1 MVREF
6 FIMSKEHFKMYK
18 DGKKWVFAAVVT
30 ALVGAAT
37 LTVSA
42 SADTNTQ
49 SAPVQ
54 PQAAQPQTDTHVAH
68 VGVYDETN
76 PGTPITNVNVAYQP
90 SAQNGNG
97 VMNVKDQKTGAESV
111 QNGGTYT
118 VQAPEGYYLDA
129 DYNKIFD
136 GRYTPSYE
144 NINNQSM
151 NINLNK
157 ELNNQYSSFGS
168 RNDESYTVWAIPN
181 GKESV
186 VKSFTNV
193 PSDRNRVIINW
204 FNADNNSFVGHYQ
217 LDDFSKGDT
226 KSPLSNGQDTVY
238 TINAP
243 KGYRFATEWS
253 HEYGTNNATIIT
265 ASSKENHTGTFD
277 FGPMSYRFKPSD
289 TNPATKANA
298 QGLVMYRLWLRE
310 DPSWQ
315 GAAQDVVGKSGATT
329 EAYEAAKK
337 AAEEA
342 AQKAKD
348 EAAKK
353 AAEEA
358 AQKAKDEAAKK
369 AAEEAAQK
377 AKDEAAKKAA
387 EEAAQKAKDE
397 AAKKAAEE
405 AAQKAKDEAAK
416 KAAEEAAQKAK
427 DEAAKKAAE
436 EAAQKAKDEA
446 AKKAAEEA
454 AQKAKDEAA
463 KKAAEEAAQKAKDEA
478 AKKAAEEAAQK
489 AKDEA
494 AKKAAEEAAQKA
506 KDEAAK
512 KAAEEAAQKDQSETA
527 ATVSQQGN
535 HSSDVVNKVQSENV
549 TTTNKQ
555 VVSNGSE
562 EQLVVT
568 NTPKTVSDQSVHS
581 EQTAI
586 TKEVTVNNTTNEAVN
601 TANVTVNNNSQS
613 TKTNGATLP
622 QTGNESSMAA
632 TALGV
637 ILAMF
642 GLGLARNKK
651 REY

>member
-1 MVREF
+1 
-6 FIMSKEHFKMYK
+6 MYK

>member
-1 MVREF
+1 
-6 FIMSKEHFKMYK
+6 MYK

-157 ELNNQYSSFGS
+157 ELNNQYSSFGKN
-168 RNDESYTVWAIPN
+168 NDESYTVWAIPN

-204 FNADNNSFVGHYQ
+204 FDADNNSFVGHYQ

-243 KGYRFATEWS
+243 KGYRFATEFHS
-253 HEYGTNNATIIT
+253 EFAPQNATIVT
-265 ASSKENHTGTFD
+265 SSANKDHTGTFD

-329 EAYEAAKK
+329 EAYEAA
-337 AAEEA
+337 
-342 AQKAKD
+342 QKAKD

-387 EEAAQKAKDE
+387 EKAAQKAKDE

-416 KAAEEAAQKAK
+416 KAAEK
-427 DEAAKKAAE
+427 
-436 EAAQKAKDEA
+436 
-446 AKKAAEEA
+446 
-454 AQKAKDEAA
+454 
-463 KKAAEEAAQKAKDEA
+463 
-478 AKKAAEEAAQK
+478 AAQK

>member
-1 MVREF
+1 M
-6 FIMSKEHFKMYK
+6 
-18 DGKKWVFAAVVT
+18 VT
-30 ALVGAAT
+30 ALVGAAA

-329 EAYEAAKK
+329 EAYEVAQKAKDEAAKK

-342 AQKAKD
+342 AQKAKDEAAKKAAEEAAQKTKDEAAKKAAEEVAQKAKD

-454 AQKAKDEAA
+454 G
-463 KKAAEEAAQKAKDEA
+463 
-478 AKKAAEEAAQK
+478 
-489 AKDEA
+489 
-494 AKKAAEEAAQKA
+494 
-506 KDEAAK
+506 
-512 KAAEEAAQKDQSETA
+512 QKDQSETA

-555 VVSNGSE
+555 VISNGSE

-601 TANVTVNNNSQS
+601 TANITVNNNSQS

>member
-1 MVREF
+1 M
-6 FIMSKEHFKMYK
+6 
-18 DGKKWVFAAVVT
+18 VT

-111 QNGGTYT
+111 QNGGIYT

-329 EAYEAAKK
+329 EAYEV
-337 AAEEA
+337 

-416 KAAEEAAQKAK
+416 KAAEKAAQKAK

-446 AKKAAEEA
+446 AKKAAEKA

-478 AKKAAEEAAQK
+478 AKKAAEK
-489 AKDEA
+489 AG
-494 AKKAAEEAAQKA
+494 
-506 KDEAAK
+506 
-512 KAAEEAAQKDQSETA
+512 QKDQSETV
-527 ATVSQQGN
+527 ATQEN

-568 NTPKTVSDQSVHS
+568 NAPKIASDQSVHS

-586 TKEVTVNNTTNEAVN
+586 TREVTVNNSTNEAVN

-613 TKTNGATLP
+613 TETNGATLP
-622 QTGNESSMAA
+622 QTGNESSIAA

-642 GLGLARNKK
+642 GLGLGRNKK

>member
-1 MVREF
+1 
-6 FIMSKEHFKMYK
+6 MSKEHFKMYK

-54 PQAAQPQTDTHVAH
+54 PQAAQPQTDSHVAH

-157 ELNNQYSSFGS
+157 ELNNQYSSFGKN
-168 RNDESYTVWAIPN
+168 NDESYTVWAIPN

-204 FNADNNSFVGHYQ
+204 FDADNNSFVGHYQ

-243 KGYRFATEWS
+243 KGYRFATEFHS
-253 HEYGTNNATIIT
+253 EFAPQNATIVT
-265 ASSKENHTGTFD
+265 SSANKDHTGTFD

-329 EAYEAAKK
+329 EAY
-337 AAEEA
+337 EA

-463 KKAAEEAAQKAKDEA
+463 KKAAEK
-478 AKKAAEEAAQK
+478 
-489 AKDEA
+489 
-494 AKKAAEEAAQKA
+494 
-506 KDEAAK
+506 
-512 KAAEEAAQKDQSETA
+512 AAQKDQSETV
-527 ATVSQQGN
+527 ATVSQQEN

-568 NTPKTVSDQSVHS
+568 NAPKIASDQSVHS

-586 TKEVTVNNTTNEAVN
+586 TKEVTVNNSTNEAVN

-613 TKTNGATLP
+613 TETNGATLP
-622 QTGNESSMAA
+622 QTGNESSIAA

-642 GLGLARNKK
+642 GLGLGRNKK

>member
-1 MVREF
+1 
-6 FIMSKEHFKMYK
+6 MSKEHFKMYK

-329 EAYEAAKK
+329 EAYEVAQKAKDEVAKK

-397 AAKKAAEE
+397 AAKKV
-405 AAQKAKDEAAK
+405 
-416 KAAEEAAQKAK
+416 
-427 DEAAKKAAE
+427 
-436 EAAQKAKDEA
+436 
-446 AKKAAEEA
+446 
-454 AQKAKDEAA
+454 
-463 KKAAEEAAQKAKDEA
+463 
-478 AKKAAEEAAQK
+478 
-489 AKDEA
+489 
-494 AKKAAEEAAQKA
+494 AEEAAQKA

-586 TKEVTVNNTTNEAVN
+586 TKEVTVNSTTNEAVN

-632 TALGV
+632 TALGA

>member
-1 MVREF
+1 ML
-6 FIMSKEHFKMYK
+6 KEHFKMYK

-37 LTVSA
+37 LSVSA

-97 VMNVKDQKTGAESV
+97 VMNVRDQKTGAESV
-111 QNGGTYT
+111 QNGSTYT

-129 DYNKIFD
+129 NYNKIFD

-157 ELNNQYSSFGS
+157 ELNNQYSSFGK
-168 RNDESYTVWAIPN
+168 NNNESYTVWAIPN

-204 FNADNNSFVGHYQ
+204 FDADNNSFVGHYQ

-253 HEYGTNNATIIT
+253 REYGTNNATIIT

-329 EAYEAAKK
+329 EAYEAAQKK

-387 EEAAQKAKDE
+387 EKAAQKAKDE

-416 KAAEEAAQKAK
+416 KATEK
-427 DEAAKKAAE
+427 
-436 EAAQKAKDEA
+436 
-446 AKKAAEEA
+446 
-454 AQKAKDEAA
+454 
-463 KKAAEEAAQKAKDEA
+463 
-478 AKKAAEEAAQK
+478 
-489 AKDEA
+489 
-494 AKKAAEEAAQKA
+494 
-506 KDEAAK
+506 
-512 KAAEEAAQKDQSETA
+512 AAQKDQSETA
-527 ATVSQQGN
+527 ATVSQQEH
-535 HSSDVVNKVQSENV
+535 HSSDVVSKVQSENV

-555 VVSNGSE
+555 VVSDGSE

-568 NTPKTVSDQSVHS
+568 NAPKTVPDQSVHD

-586 TKEVTVNNTTNEAVN
+586 TKKVTVNNSTDEAVN
-601 TANVTVNNNSQS
+601 TANVTVNNNLQS
-613 TKTNGATLP
+613 TETNGATLP
-622 QTGNESSMAA
+622 QTGNESSIAA

>member
-1 MVREF
+1 
-6 FIMSKEHFKMYK
+6 MSKEHFKMYK

-329 EAYEAAKK
+329 EAYEAA
-337 AAEEA
+337 
-342 AQKAKD
+342 QKAKD

-358 AQKAKDEAAKK
+358 AQKAKE
-369 AAEEAAQK
+369 
-377 AKDEAAKKAA
+377 
-387 EEAAQKAKDE
+387 
-397 AAKKAAEE
+397 
-405 AAQKAKDEAAK
+405 
-416 KAAEEAAQKAK
+416 
-427 DEAAKKAAE
+427 
-436 EAAQKAKDEA
+436 
-446 AKKAAEEA
+446 
-454 AQKAKDEAA
+454 
-463 KKAAEEAAQKAKDEA
+463 
-478 AKKAAEEAAQK
+478 
-489 AKDEA
+489 
-494 AKKAAEEAAQKA
+494 
-506 KDEAAK
+506 EAAK

-632 TALGV
+632 TALGA

>member
-1 MVREF
+1 ML
-6 FIMSKEHFKMYK
+6 KEHFKMYK

-37 LTVSA
+37 LSVSA

-97 VMNVKDQKTGAESV
+97 VMNVRDQKTGAESV
-111 QNGGTYT
+111 QNGSTYT

-129 DYNKIFD
+129 NYNKIFD

-157 ELNNQYSSFGS
+157 ELNNQYSSFGK
-168 RNDESYTVWAIPN
+168 NNNESYTVWAIPN

-204 FNADNNSFVGHYQ
+204 FDADNNSFVGHYQ

-298 QGLVMYRLWLRE
+298 QGLVMYRLWLHK

-315 GAAQDVVGKSGATT
+315 GATQNVVGKSGATT
-329 EAYEAAKK
+329 EAYETAQKKVTEEAAQKAKDEAAKKAAEEAAQKAKDEATKKAAEEAAQKAKDEAAKKAAEEAAQKVKDEATKK

-369 AAEEAAQK
+369 ATEK
-377 AKDEAAKKAA
+377 
-387 EEAAQKAKDE
+387 
-397 AAKKAAEE
+397 
-405 AAQKAKDEAAK
+405 
-416 KAAEEAAQKAK
+416 
-427 DEAAKKAAE
+427 
-436 EAAQKAKDEA
+436 
-446 AKKAAEEA
+446 
-454 AQKAKDEAA
+454 
-463 KKAAEEAAQKAKDEA
+463 
-478 AKKAAEEAAQK
+478 
-489 AKDEA
+489 
-494 AKKAAEEAAQKA
+494 
-506 KDEAAK
+506 
-512 KAAEEAAQKDQSETA
+512 AAQKDQSETA
-527 ATVSQQGN
+527 ATVSQQEH
-535 HSSDVVNKVQSENV
+535 HSSDVVSKVQSENV

-555 VVSNGSE
+555 VVSDGSE

-568 NTPKTVSDQSVHS
+568 NAPKTVPDQSVHD

-586 TKEVTVNNTTNEAVN
+586 TKKVTVNNNTDEAVN
-601 TANVTVNNNSQS
+601 TANVTVNNNLQS
-613 TKTNGATLP
+613 TETNGATLP
-622 QTGNESSMAA
+622 QTGNESSIAA

>member
-1 MVREF
+1 ML
-6 FIMSKEHFKMYK
+6 KEHFKMYK

-329 EAYEAAKK
+329 EAYEV
-337 AAEEA
+337 

-427 DEAAKKAAE
+427 NEAAKKAAE

-463 KKAAEEAAQKAKDEA
+463 KKAAEEAG
-478 AKKAAEEAAQK
+478 
-489 AKDEA
+489 
-494 AKKAAEEAAQKA
+494 
-506 KDEAAK
+506 
-512 KAAEEAAQKDQSETA
+512 QKDQSETA

-586 TKEVTVNNTTNEAVN
+586 TKEVTVNSTTNEAVN

-632 TALGV
+632 TALGA

>member
-1 MVREF
+1 M
-6 FIMSKEHFKMYK
+6 
-18 DGKKWVFAAVVT
+18 
-30 ALVGAAT
+30 
-37 LTVSA
+37 
-42 SADTNTQ
+42 
-49 SAPVQ
+49 
-54 PQAAQPQTDTHVAH
+54 AH

-329 EAYEAAKK
+329 EAYEV
-337 AAEEA
+337 

-416 KAAEEAAQKAK
+416 KAAEKAAQKAK

-446 AKKAAEEA
+446 AKKAAEKA

-478 AKKAAEEAAQK
+478 AKKAAEK
-489 AKDEA
+489 AG
-494 AKKAAEEAAQKA
+494 
-506 KDEAAK
+506 
-512 KAAEEAAQKDQSETA
+512 QKDQSETV
-527 ATVSQQGN
+527 ATQEN

-568 NTPKTVSDQSVHS
+568 NAPKIASGQSVHS

-586 TKEVTVNNTTNEAVN
+586 TREVTVNNSTNEAVN

-613 TKTNGATLP
+613 TETNGATLP
-622 QTGNESSMAA
+622 QTGNESSIAA

-642 GLGLARNKK
+642 GLGLGRNKK

>member
-1 MVREF
+1 M
-6 FIMSKEHFKMYK
+6 
-18 DGKKWVFAAVVT
+18 VT

-329 EAYEAAKK
+329 EAYEVAQKAKDEVAKK

-427 DEAAKKAAE
+427 DEAAKKV
-436 EAAQKAKDEA
+436 
-446 AKKAAEEA
+446 
-454 AQKAKDEAA
+454 
-463 KKAAEEAAQKAKDEA
+463 
-478 AKKAAEEAAQK
+478 
-489 AKDEA
+489 
-494 AKKAAEEAAQKA
+494 AEEAAQKA

>member
-1 MVREF
+1 
-6 FIMSKEHFKMYK
+6 MYK

-463 KKAAEEAAQKAKDEA
+463 KKAAEEAAQK
-478 AKKAAEEAAQK
+478 
-489 AKDEA
+489 
-494 AKKAAEEAAQKA
+494 
-506 KDEAAK
+506 
-512 KAAEEAAQKDQSETA
+512 DQSETA

>member
-1 MVREF
+1 MF
-6 FIMSKEHFKMYK
+6 PCPFS
-18 DGKKWVFAAVVT
+18 KKWVFAAVVT

-37 LTVSA
+37 LSVSA

-54 PQAAQPQTDTHVAH
+54 PQAAQPQTDSHVAH

-157 ELNNQYSSFGS
+157 ELNNQYSSFGKN
-168 RNDESYTVWAIPN
+168 NDESYTVWAIPN

-204 FNADNNSFVGHYQ
+204 FDADNNSFVGHYQ

-329 EAYEAAKK
+329 EAYEAA
-337 AAEEA
+337 
-342 AQKAKD
+342 QKAKD

-377 AKDEAAKKAA
+377 AKDKAAKKTA

-397 AAKKAAEE
+397 AV
-405 AAQKAKDEAAK
+405 
-416 KAAEEAAQKAK
+416 
-427 DEAAKKAAE
+427 
-436 EAAQKAKDEA
+436 
-446 AKKAAEEA
+446 
-454 AQKAKDEAA
+454 

-512 KAAEEAAQKDQSETA
+512 KAAEEAAQKDKDEAAKKAAEKAAQKDQSETV
-527 ATVSQQGN
+527 ATVSQQEN

-568 NTPKTVSDQSVHS
+568 NAPKIASDQSVHS

-586 TKEVTVNNTTNEAVN
+586 TKEVTVNNSTSEAVN

-632 TALGV
+632 TALGA

>member
-1 MVREF
+1 
-6 FIMSKEHFKMYK
+6 MYK

-157 ELNNQYSSFGS
+157 ELNNQYSSFGKN
-168 RNDESYTVWAIPN
+168 NDESYTVWAIPN

-204 FNADNNSFVGHYQ
+204 FDADNNSFVGHYQ

-243 KGYRFATEWS
+243 KGYRFATEFHS
-253 HEYGTNNATIIT
+253 EFAPQNATIVT
-265 ASSKENHTGTFD
+265 SSANKDHTGTFD

-329 EAYEAAKK
+329 EAY
-337 AAEEA
+337 EA

-416 KAAEEAAQKAK
+416 KAAEEATQKAK

-436 EAAQKAKDEA
+436 KAAQKAKDEA

-463 KKAAEEAAQKAKDEA
+463 KKAAEK
-478 AKKAAEEAAQK
+478 
-489 AKDEA
+489 
-494 AKKAAEEAAQKA
+494 
-506 KDEAAK
+506 
-512 KAAEEAAQKDQSETA
+512 AAQKDQSETA

>member
-1 MVREF
+1 ML
-6 FIMSKEHFKMYK
+6 KEHFKMYK

-37 LTVSA
+37 LSVSA

-97 VMNVKDQKTGAESV
+97 VMNVRDQKTGAESV
-111 QNGGTYT
+111 QNGSTYT

-129 DYNKIFD
+129 NYNKIFD

-157 ELNNQYSSFGS
+157 ELNNQYSSFGK
-168 RNDESYTVWAIPN
+168 NNNESYTVWAIPN

-204 FNADNNSFVGHYQ
+204 FDADNNSFVGHYQ

-298 QGLVMYRLWLRE
+298 QGLVMYRLWLHK

-315 GAAQDVVGKSGATT
+315 GATQNVVGKSGATT
-329 EAYEAAKK
+329 EAYETAQKKVTEEAAQKAKDEAAKKAAEEAAQKAKDEATKKAAEEAAQKAKDEATKKAAEEAAQKAKDEAAEKAAEEAAQKVKDEATKK

-369 AAEEAAQK
+369 ATEK
-377 AKDEAAKKAA
+377 
-387 EEAAQKAKDE
+387 
-397 AAKKAAEE
+397 
-405 AAQKAKDEAAK
+405 
-416 KAAEEAAQKAK
+416 
-427 DEAAKKAAE
+427 
-436 EAAQKAKDEA
+436 
-446 AKKAAEEA
+446 
-454 AQKAKDEAA
+454 
-463 KKAAEEAAQKAKDEA
+463 
-478 AKKAAEEAAQK
+478 
-489 AKDEA
+489 
-494 AKKAAEEAAQKA
+494 
-506 KDEAAK
+506 
-512 KAAEEAAQKDQSETA
+512 AAQKDQSETA
-527 ATVSQQGN
+527 ATVSQQEH
-535 HSSDVVNKVQSENV
+535 HSSDVVSKVQSENV

-555 VVSNGSE
+555 VVSDGSE

-568 NTPKTVSDQSVHS
+568 NAPKTVPDQSVHD

-586 TKEVTVNNTTNEAVN
+586 TKKVTVNNNTDEAVN
-601 TANVTVNNNSQS
+601 TANVTVNNNLQS
-613 TKTNGATLP
+613 TETNGATLP
-622 QTGNESSMAA
+622 QTGNESSIAA

>member
-1 MVREF
+1 
-6 FIMSKEHFKMYK
+6 MYK

-416 KAAEEAAQKAK
+416 KAAEEAAQK
-427 DEAAKKAAE
+427 
-436 EAAQKAKDEA
+436 
-446 AKKAAEEA
+446 
-454 AQKAKDEAA
+454 
-463 KKAAEEAAQKAKDEA
+463 
-478 AKKAAEEAAQK
+478 
-489 AKDEA
+489 
-494 AKKAAEEAAQKA
+494 
-506 KDEAAK
+506 
-512 KAAEEAAQKDQSETA
+512 DQSETA

>member
-1 MVREF
+1 
-6 FIMSKEHFKMYK
+6 MSKEHFKMYK

-416 KAAEEAAQKAK
+416 KAAEEAAQK
-427 DEAAKKAAE
+427 
-436 EAAQKAKDEA
+436 
-446 AKKAAEEA
+446 
-454 AQKAKDEAA
+454 
-463 KKAAEEAAQKAKDEA
+463 
-478 AKKAAEEAAQK
+478 
-489 AKDEA
+489 
-494 AKKAAEEAAQKA
+494 
-506 KDEAAK
+506 
-512 KAAEEAAQKDQSETA
+512 DQSETA

>member
-1 MVREF
+1 
-6 FIMSKEHFKMYK
+6 MSKEHFKMYK

-329 EAYEAAKK
+329 EAYEV
-337 AAEEA
+337 

-427 DEAAKKAAE
+427 NEAAKKAAE

-463 KKAAEEAAQKAKDEA
+463 KKAAEK
-478 AKKAAEEAAQK
+478 
-489 AKDEA
+489 
-494 AKKAAEEAAQKA
+494 
-506 KDEAAK
+506 
-512 KAAEEAAQKDQSETA
+512 AAQKDQSETV
-527 ATVSQQGN
+527 ATVSQQEN

-568 NTPKTVSDQSVHS
+568 NAPKIASDQSVHS

-586 TKEVTVNNTTNEAVN
+586 TKEVTVNNSTSEAVN

-613 TKTNGATLP
+613 TETNGATLP
-622 QTGNESSMAA
+622 QTGNELSIAA

-642 GLGLARNKK
+642 GLGLGRNKK

>member
-1 MVREF
+1 
-6 FIMSKEHFKMYK
+6 MYK

-157 ELNNQYSSFGS
+157 ELNNQYSSFGKN
-168 RNDESYTVWAIPN
+168 NDESYTVWAIPN

-204 FNADNNSFVGHYQ
+204 FDADNNSFVGHYQ

-243 KGYRFATEWS
+243 KGYRFATEFHS
-253 HEYGTNNATIIT
+253 EFAPQNATIVT
-265 ASSKENHTGTFD
+265 SSANKDHTGTFD

-329 EAYEAAKK
+329 EAY
-337 AAEEA
+337 EA

-416 KAAEEAAQKAK
+416 KAAEEATQKAK

-436 EAAQKAKDEA
+436 KAAQKAKDEA

-463 KKAAEEAAQKAKDEA
+463 KKAAEK
-478 AKKAAEEAAQK
+478 
-489 AKDEA
+489 
-494 AKKAAEEAAQKA
+494 
-506 KDEAAK
+506 
-512 KAAEEAAQKDQSETA
+512 AAQKDQSETV
-527 ATVSQQGN
+527 ATQEN

-568 NTPKTVSDQSVHS
+568 NAPKIASDQSVHS

-586 TKEVTVNNTTNEAVN
+586 TREVTVNNSTNEAVN

-613 TKTNGATLP
+613 TETNGATLP
-622 QTGNESSMAA
+622 QTGNESSIAA

-642 GLGLARNKK
+642 GLGLGRNKK

>member
-1 MVREF
+1 
-6 FIMSKEHFKMYK
+6 MYK

-97 VMNVKDQKTGAESV
+97 VMNFKDQKTGAESV

-329 EAYEAAKK
+329 EAYEV
-337 AAEEA
+337 

-427 DEAAKKAAE
+427 N
-436 EAAQKAKDEA
+436 
-446 AKKAAEEA
+446 
-454 AQKAKDEAA
+454 
-463 KKAAEEAAQKAKDEA
+463 EA

-586 TKEVTVNNTTNEAVN
+586 TKEVTVNSTTNEAVN

-632 TALGV
+632 TALGA

>member
-1 MVREF
+1 
-6 FIMSKEHFKMYK
+6 MYK

-329 EAYEAAKK
+329 EAYEV
-337 AAEEA
+337 

-397 AAKKAAEE
+397 AAKKAAEKAAQKAKDE
-405 AAQKAKDEAAK
+405 AAKKAAEEVAQKAKDEAAKKAAEKAAQKAKDEAAK

-427 DEAAKKAAE
+427 DEAAKKVAE
-436 EAAQKAKDEA
+436 KAG
-446 AKKAAEEA
+446 
-454 AQKAKDEAA
+454 
-463 KKAAEEAAQKAKDEA
+463 
-478 AKKAAEEAAQK
+478 
-489 AKDEA
+489 
-494 AKKAAEEAAQKA
+494 
-506 KDEAAK
+506 
-512 KAAEEAAQKDQSETA
+512 QKDQSETA

-568 NTPKTVSDQSVHS
+568 NAPKIASDQSVHS

-586 TKEVTVNNTTNEAVN
+586 TREVTVNNSTNEAVN

-613 TKTNGATLP
+613 TETNGATLP
-622 QTGNESSMAA
+622 QTGNESSIAA

-642 GLGLARNKK
+642 GLGLGRNKK

>member
-463 KKAAEEAAQKAKDEA
+463 KKAAEK
-478 AKKAAEEAAQK
+478 
-489 AKDEA
+489 
-494 AKKAAEEAAQKA
+494 
-506 KDEAAK
+506 
-512 KAAEEAAQKDQSETA
+512 AAQKDQSETA

>member
-1 MVREF
+1 
-6 FIMSKEHFKMYK
+6 MYK

-157 ELNNQYSSFGS
+157 ELNNQYSSFGKN
-168 RNDESYTVWAIPN
+168 NDESYTVWAIPN

-204 FNADNNSFVGHYQ
+204 FDADNNSFVGHYQ

-243 KGYRFATEWS
+243 KGYRFATEFHS
-253 HEYGTNNATIIT
+253 EFAPQNATIVT
-265 ASSKENHTGTFD
+265 SSANKDHTGTFD

-329 EAYEAAKK
+329 EAYEAA
-337 AAEEA
+337 
-342 AQKAKD
+342 QKAKD

-387 EEAAQKAKDE
+387 EEATQKAKDE
-397 AAKKAAEE
+397 AAKKAAE
-405 AAQKAKDEAAK
+405 K
-416 KAAEEAAQKAK
+416 
-427 DEAAKKAAE
+427 
-436 EAAQKAKDEA
+436 
-446 AKKAAEEA
+446 
-454 AQKAKDEAA
+454 
-463 KKAAEEAAQKAKDEA
+463 
-478 AKKAAEEAAQK
+478 AAQK

>member
-1 MVREF
+1 M
-6 FIMSKEHFKMYK
+6 
-18 DGKKWVFAAVVT
+18 VT
-30 ALVGAAT
+30 ALVGAAA

-329 EAYEAAKK
+329 EAYEAA
-337 AAEEA
+337 
-342 AQKAKD
+342 QKAKD

-387 EEAAQKAKDE
+387 EEAG
-397 AAKKAAEE
+397 
-405 AAQKAKDEAAK
+405 
-416 KAAEEAAQKAK
+416 
-427 DEAAKKAAE
+427 
-436 EAAQKAKDEA
+436 
-446 AKKAAEEA
+446 
-454 AQKAKDEAA
+454 
-463 KKAAEEAAQKAKDEA
+463 
-478 AKKAAEEAAQK
+478 
-489 AKDEA
+489 
-494 AKKAAEEAAQKA
+494 
-506 KDEAAK
+506 
-512 KAAEEAAQKDQSETA
+512 QKDQSETA

-555 VVSNGSE
+555 VISNGSE

-586 TKEVTVNNTTNEAVN
+586 TKEVTVNNSTSEAVN

>member
-1 MVREF
+1 ML
-6 FIMSKEHFKMYK
+6 KEHFKMYK

-37 LTVSA
+37 LSVSA

-97 VMNVKDQKTGAESV
+97 VMNVRDQKTGAESV
-111 QNGGTYT
+111 QNGSTYT

-129 DYNKIFD
+129 NYNKIFD

-157 ELNNQYSSFGS
+157 ELNNQYSSFGK
-168 RNDESYTVWAIPN
+168 NNNESYTVWAIPN

-204 FNADNNSFVGHYQ
+204 FDADNNSFVGHYQ

-243 KGYRFATEWS
+243 EGYRFATEFHS
-253 HEYGTNNATIIT
+253 EFAPQNATIIT
-265 ASSKENHTGTFD
+265 SSANEDHTGTFD
-277 FGPMSYRFKPSD
+277 FGPMSYRFKSSD

-298 QGLVMYRLWLRE
+298 QGLVMYRLWLRK

-315 GAAQDVVGKSGATT
+315 GATQNVVGKSGATT
-329 EAYEAAKK
+329 EAYETAQKKVTEEAAQKAKDEATKKAAEEAAQKAKDEAAKKAAEEAAQKAKDEAAKKAAEEAAQKAKDEATKK

-377 AKDEAAKKAA
+377 AKDEAAKKAT
-387 EEAAQKAKDE
+387 EK
-397 AAKKAAEE
+397 
-405 AAQKAKDEAAK
+405 
-416 KAAEEAAQKAK
+416 
-427 DEAAKKAAE
+427 
-436 EAAQKAKDEA
+436 
-446 AKKAAEEA
+446 
-454 AQKAKDEAA
+454 
-463 KKAAEEAAQKAKDEA
+463 
-478 AKKAAEEAAQK
+478 
-489 AKDEA
+489 
-494 AKKAAEEAAQKA
+494 
-506 KDEAAK
+506 
-512 KAAEEAAQKDQSETA
+512 AAQKDQSETA
-527 ATVSQQGN
+527 ATVSQQEH
-535 HSSDVVNKVQSENV
+535 HSSDVVSKVQSENV

-555 VVSNGSE
+555 VVSDGSE

-568 NTPKTVSDQSVHS
+568 NAPKTVPDQSVHD

-586 TKEVTVNNTTNEAVN
+586 TKKVTVNNNTDEAVN
-601 TANVTVNNNSQS
+601 TANVTVNNNLQS
-613 TKTNGATLP
+613 TETNGATLP
-622 QTGNESSMAA
+622 QTGNESSIAA

>member
-1 MVREF
+1 
-6 FIMSKEHFKMYK
+6 MYK

-90 SAQNGNG
+90 SVQNGNG
-97 VMNVKDQKTGAESV
+97 VMNIKDQKTGAESV

-118 VQAPEGYYLDA
+118 VQAPEGYYLDV

-329 EAYEAAKK
+329 EAYEVAQKAKDEAAKK
-337 AAEEA
+337 ASEEA

-369 AAEEAAQK
+369 AAEEAG
-377 AKDEAAKKAA
+377 
-387 EEAAQKAKDE
+387 
-397 AAKKAAEE
+397 
-405 AAQKAKDEAAK
+405 
-416 KAAEEAAQKAK
+416 
-427 DEAAKKAAE
+427 
-436 EAAQKAKDEA
+436 
-446 AKKAAEEA
+446 
-454 AQKAKDEAA
+454 
-463 KKAAEEAAQKAKDEA
+463 
-478 AKKAAEEAAQK
+478 
-489 AKDEA
+489 
-494 AKKAAEEAAQKA
+494 
-506 KDEAAK
+506 
-512 KAAEEAAQKDQSETA
+512 QKDQSETA

-586 TKEVTVNNTTNEAVN
+586 TKEVTVNSTTNEAVN

-632 TALGV
+632 TALGA

>member
-1 MVREF
+1 
-6 FIMSKEHFKMYK
+6 MYK

-329 EAYEAAKK
+329 EAYEV
-337 AAEEA
+337 

-405 AAQKAKDEAAK
+405 AAQKAKNEAAK

-454 AQKAKDEAA
+454 G
-463 KKAAEEAAQKAKDEA
+463 
-478 AKKAAEEAAQK
+478 
-489 AKDEA
+489 
-494 AKKAAEEAAQKA
+494 
-506 KDEAAK
+506 
-512 KAAEEAAQKDQSETA
+512 QKDQSETA

-586 TKEVTVNNTTNEAVN
+586 TKEVTVNSTTNEAVN

-632 TALGV
+632 TALGA

>member
-1 MVREF
+1 
-6 FIMSKEHFKMYK
+6 MSKEHFKMYK

-37 LTVSA
+37 LTVSV

-157 ELNNQYSSFGS
+157 ELNNQYSSFGKN
-168 RNDESYTVWAIPN
+168 NDESYTVWAIPN

-204 FNADNNSFVGHYQ
+204 FDADNNSFVGHYQ

-243 KGYRFATEWS
+243 KGYRFATEFHS
-253 HEYGTNNATIIT
+253 EFAPQNATIVT
-265 ASSKENHTGTFD
+265 SSANKDHTGTFD

-329 EAYEAAKK
+329 EAY
-337 AAEEA
+337 EA

-416 KAAEEAAQKAK
+416 KAAEEATQKAK

-436 EAAQKAKDEA
+436 K
-446 AKKAAEEA
+446 
-454 AQKAKDEAA
+454 
-463 KKAAEEAAQKAKDEA
+463 
-478 AKKAAEEAAQK
+478 AAQK

>member
-1 MVREF
+1 
-6 FIMSKEHFKMYK
+6 MS
-18 DGKKWVFAAVVT
+18 
-30 ALVGAAT
+30 
-37 LTVSA
+37 VSA

-157 ELNNQYSSFGS
+157 ELNNQYSSFGKN
-168 RNDESYTVWAIPN
+168 NDESYTVWAIPN

-204 FNADNNSFVGHYQ
+204 FDADNNSFVGHYQ

-329 EAYEAAKK
+329 EAYEVAQKAKDEVAKK

-416 KAAEEAAQKAK
+416 KV
-427 DEAAKKAAE
+427 
-436 EAAQKAKDEA
+436 
-446 AKKAAEEA
+446 
-454 AQKAKDEAA
+454 
-463 KKAAEEAAQKAKDEA
+463 
-478 AKKAAEEAAQK
+478 
-489 AKDEA
+489 
-494 AKKAAEEAAQKA
+494 AEEAAQKA

>member
-1 MVREF
+1 
-6 FIMSKEHFKMYK
+6 MYK

-37 LTVSA
+37 LSVSA

-157 ELNNQYSSFGS
+157 ELNNQYSSFGKN
-168 RNDESYTVWAIPN
+168 NDESYTVWAIPN

-204 FNADNNSFVGHYQ
+204 FDADNNSFVGHYQ

-329 EAYEAAKK
+329 EAYEAA
-337 AAEEA
+337 
-342 AQKAKD
+342 QKAKD

-416 KAAEEAAQKAK
+416 KAAEKAAQKAK

-446 AKKAAEEA
+446 AKKAAEKA

-478 AKKAAEEAAQK
+478 AKKAAEK
-489 AKDEA
+489 AG
-494 AKKAAEEAAQKA
+494 
-506 KDEAAK
+506 
-512 KAAEEAAQKDQSETA
+512 QKDQSETV
-527 ATVSQQGN
+527 ATQEN

-568 NTPKTVSDQSVHS
+568 NAPKIASDQSVHS

-586 TKEVTVNNTTNEAVN
+586 TREVTVNNSTNEAVN

-613 TKTNGATLP
+613 TETNGATLP
-622 QTGNESSMAA
+622 QTGNESSIAA

-642 GLGLARNKK
+642 GLGLGRNKK

>member
-1 MVREF
+1 ML
-6 FIMSKEHFKMYK
+6 KEHFKMYK

-37 LTVSA
+37 LSVSA

-97 VMNVKDQKTGAESV
+97 VMNVRDQKTGAESV
-111 QNGGTYT
+111 QNGSTYT

-129 DYNKIFD
+129 NYNKIFD

-157 ELNNQYSSFGS
+157 ELNNQYSSFGK
-168 RNDESYTVWAIPN
+168 NNNESYTVWAIPN

-204 FNADNNSFVGHYQ
+204 FDADNNSFVGHYQ

-329 EAYEAAKK
+329 EAYEAAQKK

-397 AAKKAAEE
+397 AAKKAAEK

-416 KAAEEAAQKAK
+416 
-427 DEAAKKAAE
+427 
-436 EAAQKAKDEA
+436 
-446 AKKAAEEA
+446 
-454 AQKAKDEAA
+454 
-463 KKAAEEAAQKAKDEA
+463 
-478 AKKAAEEAAQK
+478 
-489 AKDEA
+489 
-494 AKKAAEEAAQKA
+494 
-506 KDEAAK
+506 
-512 KAAEEAAQKDQSETA
+512 
-527 ATVSQQGN
+527 
-535 HSSDVVNKVQSENV
+535 
-549 TTTNKQ
+549 
-555 VVSNGSE
+555 
-562 EQLVVT
+562 
-568 NTPKTVSDQSVHS
+568 
-581 EQTAI
+581 
-586 TKEVTVNNTTNEAVN
+586 
-601 TANVTVNNNSQS
+601 
-613 TKTNGATLP
+613 
-622 QTGNESSMAA
+622 
-632 TALGV
+632 
-637 ILAMF
+637 
-642 GLGLARNKK
+642 
-651 REY
+651 

>member
-1 MVREF
+1 
-6 FIMSKEHFKMYK
+6 MSKEHFKMYK

-37 LTVSA
+37 LSVSA

-54 PQAAQPQTDTHVAH
+54 PQAAQPQTDSHVAH
-68 VGVYDETN
+68 VGVYDEIN

-157 ELNNQYSSFGS
+157 ELNNQYSSFGKN
-168 RNDESYTVWAIPN
+168 NDESYTVWAIPN

-204 FNADNNSFVGHYQ
+204 FDADNNSFVGHYQ

-243 KGYRFATEWS
+243 KGYRFATEFHS
-253 HEYGTNNATIIT
+253 EFAPQNATIVT
-265 ASSKENHTGTFD
+265 SSANKDHTGTFD

-329 EAYEAAKK
+329 EAY
-337 AAEEA
+337 EA

-463 KKAAEEAAQKAKDEA
+463 KKAAEK
-478 AKKAAEEAAQK
+478 
-489 AKDEA
+489 
-494 AKKAAEEAAQKA
+494 
-506 KDEAAK
+506 
-512 KAAEEAAQKDQSETA
+512 AAQKDQSETV
-527 ATVSQQGN
+527 ATVSQQEN

-568 NTPKTVSDQSVHS
+568 NAPKIASDQSVHS

-586 TKEVTVNNTTNEAVN
+586 TKEVTVNNSTNEAVN

-613 TKTNGATLP
+613 TETNGATLP
-622 QTGNESSMAA
+622 QTGNESSIAA

-642 GLGLARNKK
+642 GLGLGRNKK

>member
-1 MVREF
+1 M
-6 FIMSKEHFKMYK
+6 
-18 DGKKWVFAAVVT
+18 VT

-329 EAYEAAKK
+329 EAYEVAQKAKDEVAKK

-387 EEAAQKAKDE
+387 EEAAQKTKDE

-416 KAAEEAAQKAK
+416 KAAEK
-427 DEAAKKAAE
+427 
-436 EAAQKAKDEA
+436 
-446 AKKAAEEA
+446 
-454 AQKAKDEAA
+454 
-463 KKAAEEAAQKAKDEA
+463 
-478 AKKAAEEAAQK
+478 
-489 AKDEA
+489 
-494 AKKAAEEAAQKA
+494 
-506 KDEAAK
+506 
-512 KAAEEAAQKDQSETA
+512 AAQKDQSETV
-527 ATVSQQGN
+527 ATVSQQEN

-555 VVSNGSE
+555 VISNGSE

-586 TKEVTVNNTTNEAVN
+586 TKEVTVNNSTNEAVN

>member
-1 MVREF
+1 
-6 FIMSKEHFKMYK
+6 MYK

-37 LTVSA
+37 LSVSA

-157 ELNNQYSSFGS
+157 ELNNQYSSFGKN
-168 RNDESYTVWAIPN
+168 NDESYTVWAIPN

-186 VKSFTNV
+186 VKSFANV

-204 FNADNNSFVGHYQ
+204 FDADNNSFVGHYQ

-329 EAYEAAKK
+329 EAYEAA
-337 AAEEA
+337 
-342 AQKAKD
+342 QKAKD

-454 AQKAKDEAA
+454 G
-463 KKAAEEAAQKAKDEA
+463 
-478 AKKAAEEAAQK
+478 
-489 AKDEA
+489 
-494 AKKAAEEAAQKA
+494 
-506 KDEAAK
+506 
-512 KAAEEAAQKDQSETA
+512 QKDQSETA

-555 VVSNGSE
+555 VISNGSE

-632 TALGV
+632 TALGA

>member
-1 MVREF
+1 
-6 FIMSKEHFKMYK
+6 MSKEHFKMYK

-204 FNADNNSFVGHYQ
+204 FNADNNSFLGHYQ

-329 EAYEAAKK
+329 EAYEV
-337 AAEEA
+337 

-427 DEAAKKAAE
+427 NEAAKKAAE

-463 KKAAEEAAQKAKDEA
+463 KKAAEEAG
-478 AKKAAEEAAQK
+478 
-489 AKDEA
+489 
-494 AKKAAEEAAQKA
+494 
-506 KDEAAK
+506 
-512 KAAEEAAQKDQSETA
+512 QKDQSETA

-586 TKEVTVNNTTNEAVN
+586 TKEVTVNSTTNEAVN

-632 TALGV
+632 TALGA